1 MPQRHR
7 PELSESVS
15 ADPLGTY
22 RRTPRT
28 FRPGRRCAAAGC
40 LTVLSIYNGAKHCA
54 AHNPKQATM
63 PRTRVPDSAMGF
75 ARPVVDKDLGAVEGA
90 DAPPCPCG
98 PGRRRLQTG
107 VVNVSCDVFVTHR
120 VARRGRPSSRP
131 GRERRWV

>member
-15 ADPLGTY
+15 ADPMGTY

-63 PRTRVPDSAMGF
+63 ARTRVPSDTTVGSSPAVTDQDPVATR
-75 ARPVVDKDLGAVEGA
+75 ARAQGRVLVDREG
-90 DAPPCPCG
+90 G
-98 PGRRRLQTG
+98 VSRRA
-107 VVNVSCDVFVTHR
+107 S
-120 VARRGRPSSRP
+120 
-131 GRERRWV
+131 